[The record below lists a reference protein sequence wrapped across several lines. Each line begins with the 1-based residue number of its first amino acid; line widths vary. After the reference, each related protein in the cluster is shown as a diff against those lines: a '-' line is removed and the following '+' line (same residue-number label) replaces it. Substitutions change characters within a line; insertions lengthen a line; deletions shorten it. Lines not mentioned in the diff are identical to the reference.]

1 MYTKLADIFKSYDN
15 IMLGKEYSFENSGKN
30 LGSMP
35 LLNFKNKVILIVDRI
50 NNAFLEN
57 KEFLEYVNLTS
68 NSVFMRAYDYYG
80 VKNNP
85 DTQEVKDCI
94 GSNPFNPA
102 DNNYLFKNIMD
113 EFKKKPEANDQ
124 DALTLVDSILN
135 PETGVLGKQGLAPL
149 YENLKKAFPPLEG
162 EPASS
167 QYATFE
173 YIFNKIRTKAIIQY
187 KFAASTDGKV
197 DPKKINIDLKD
208 MTHLPDVK
216 KLLIVAKDGKKKKD
230 AIVIFCEKTLFPQL
244 DKFADAITEE
254 EVNKSLEAK
263 KIPVPEASPEGGYKV
278 GDNVVYKREKF
289 DQAKWDALTDDDKK
303 KPNEG
308 KMKELQAEAIGIK
321 KISKIEGDKIS
332 FEGAEFTKTMG
343 DILMKVEAKAE
354 GQDDLVNTLKD
365 VKTKNPEA
373 IKKLDN
379 IAKMYQEPDKNK
391 DKIAE
396 IDKLI
401 GGEEAK

>member
-1 MYTKLADIFKSYDN
+1 MKYVKSFESHRKSKLREPVNEGLFGGIINFFKGLWSKA
-15 IMLGKEYSFENSGKN
+15 MEELKKLGK
-30 LGSMP
+30 
-35 LLNFKNKVILIVDRI
+35 D
-50 NNAFLEN
+50 
-57 KEFLEYVNLTS
+57 
-68 NSVFMRAYDYYG
+68 
-80 VKNNP
+80 P
-85 DTQEVKDCI
+85 DTTQVKDWI

-102 DNNYLFKNIMD
+102 DNNYLFKNVMD
-113 EFKKKPEANDQ
+113 EFKKKLEANDQ
-124 DALTLVDSILN
+124 DALTLVDNILN

-216 KLLIVAKDGKKKKD
+216 KLLTAATDGKKKKD
-230 AIVIFCEKTLFPQL
+230 AIVNWCEKTLFPQL

-254 EVNKSLEAK
+254 EVDKYLETK
-263 KIPVPEASPEGGYKV
+263 KIPVPEKGPEGGYKV

-308 KMKELQAEAIGIK
+308 KMKELQVDGIGIK

-343 DILMKVEAKAE
+343 DILMKTEEAKAE
-354 GQDDLVNTLKD
+354 GQDDLVKKLSD
-365 VKTKNPEA
+365 MKTTKPDD
-373 IKKLDN
+373 IKKVGTFVDF
-379 IAKMYQEPDKNK
+379 ISDEANK
-391 DKIAE
+391 DKVAE
-396 IDKLI
+396 IDKII
-401 GGEEAK
+401 GGGEGGQ

>member
-1 MYTKLADIFKSYDN
+1 MKYVKT
-15 IMLGKEYSFENSGKN
+15 FESHRTSKN
-30 LGSMP
+30 LEP
-35 LLNFKNKVILIVDRI
+35 INEELLGGVINVLKGLWTKAMEELKKLGED
-50 NNAFLEN
+50 
-57 KEFLEYVNLTS
+57 
-68 NSVFMRAYDYYG
+68 
-80 VKNNP
+80 P
-85 DTQEVKDCI
+85 DTTEVKDWI
-94 GSNPFNPA
+94 ADNPFNPA
-102 DNNYLFKNIMD
+102 DNNYLFKNVMD

-149 YENLKKAFPPLEG
+149 YETLKKAYPPQEG

-173 YIFNKIRTKAIIQY
+173 YFFNTIRTKAIVQY
-187 KFAASTDGKV
+187 KFGASTDGKV

-216 KLLIVAKDGKKKKD
+216 KLLTAATDGKKKKD
-230 AIVIFCEKTLFPQL
+230 AIVNWCEKTLFPQL

-254 EVNKSLEAK
+254 EVNKNLESR
-263 KIPVPEASPEGGYKV
+263 KIPVPEAGPEGGYKV

-321 KISKIEGDKIS
+321 KISKIEGDKVS
-332 FEGAEFTKTMG
+332 FEGADFTKTMG
-343 DILMKVEAKAE
+343 DILMKTEEVKAE
-354 GQDDLVNTLKD
+354 GQEDLVKKLGD
-365 VKTKNPEA
+365 LKTKNPEN
-373 IKKLDN
+373 IKKVGTFVDF
-379 IAKMYQEPDKNK
+379 ISDEANK
-391 DKIAE
+391 DKVAE
-396 IDKLI
+396 IDKII
-401 GGEEAK
+401 GGGEAAAGA

>member
-1 MYTKLADIFKSYDN
+1 MKYVKT
-15 IMLGKEYSFENSGKN
+15 FESHRTSKN
-30 LGSMP
+30 LEP
-35 LLNFKNKVILIVDRI
+35 INEELLGGVINFFKGLWTKAMEELKKLGED
-50 NNAFLEN
+50 
-57 KEFLEYVNLTS
+57 
-68 NSVFMRAYDYYG
+68 
-80 VKNNP
+80 P
-85 DTQEVKDCI
+85 DTTEVKDWI
-94 GSNPFNPA
+94 ADNPFNPA
-102 DNNYLFKNIMD
+102 DNNYLFKNVMD

-149 YENLKKAFPPLEG
+149 YETLKKAYPPQEG

-173 YIFNKIRTKAIIQY
+173 YFFNTIRTKAIVQY
-187 KFAASTDGKV
+187 KFGASTDGKV

-216 KLLIVAKDGKKKKD
+216 KLLTAATDGKKKKD
-230 AIVIFCEKTLFPQL
+230 AIVNWCEKTLFPQL

-254 EVNKSLEAK
+254 EVNKNLESR
-263 KIPVPEASPEGGYKV
+263 KIPVPEAGPEGGYKV

-321 KISKIEGDKIS
+321 KISKIEGDKVS
-332 FEGAEFTKTMG
+332 FEGADFTKTMG
-343 DILMKVEAKAE
+343 DILMKTEEVKAE
-354 GQDDLVNTLKD
+354 GQEDLVKKLGD
-365 VKTKNPEA
+365 LKTKNPEN
-373 IKKLDN
+373 IKKVGTFVDF
-379 IAKMYQEPDKNK
+379 ISDEANK
-391 DKIAE
+391 DKVAE
-396 IDKLI
+396 IDKII
-401 GGEEAK
+401 GGGEAAGA

>member
-1 MYTKLADIFKSYDN
+1 MKYVKTF
-15 IMLGKEYSFENSGKN
+15 EYHRNSKN
-30 LGSMP
+30 LEP
-35 LLNFKNKVILIVDRI
+35 LNEELLGGIINFFKGLWTKAMEELKKLGED
-50 NNAFLEN
+50 
-57 KEFLEYVNLTS
+57 
-68 NSVFMRAYDYYG
+68 
-80 VKNNP
+80 P
-85 DTQEVKDCI
+85 DTTEVKDWI
-94 GSNPFNPA
+94 ADNPFNPA
-102 DNNYLFKNIMD
+102 DNNYLFKNVMD

-149 YENLKKAFPPLEG
+149 YETLKKAYPPQGG

-173 YIFNKIRTKAIIQY
+173 YFFNTIRTKAIVQY

-216 KLLIVAKDGKKKKD
+216 KLLTAATDGKKKKD
-230 AIVIFCEKTLFPQL
+230 AIVNWCEKTLFPQL
-244 DKFADAITEE
+244 DKFADAITED
-254 EVNKSLEAK
+254 EVNKYLETK
-263 KIPVPEASPEGGYKV
+263 KIPVPEAGPEGGYKV

-321 KISKIEGDKIS
+321 KISKIEGDKVS
-332 FEGAEFTKTMG
+332 FEGADFTKTMG
-343 DILMKVEAKAE
+343 DILMKTEEVKAE
-354 GQDDLVNTLKD
+354 GQEDLVKKLGD
-365 VKTKNPEA
+365 LKTKNPEN
-373 IKKLDN
+373 IKKVGTFVDF
-379 IAKMYQEPDKNK
+379 ISDEANK
-391 DKIAE
+391 DKVAE
-396 IDKLI
+396 IDKII
-401 GGEEAK
+401 GGGEAAGSEA

>member
-1 MYTKLADIFKSYDN
+1 MKYVKSFESHRKSKVAEPVNEELFGGIINFFKGLWSKA
-15 IMLGKEYSFENSGKN
+15 MEELKKLGK
-30 LGSMP
+30 
-35 LLNFKNKVILIVDRI
+35 D
-50 NNAFLEN
+50 
-57 KEFLEYVNLTS
+57 
-68 NSVFMRAYDYYG
+68 
-80 VKNNP
+80 P
-85 DTQEVKDCI
+85 DTQEVKDWI
-94 GSNPFNPA
+94 GSNPFNPS
-102 DNNYLFKNIMD
+102 DNNYLFKNVMD

-149 YENLKKAFPPLEG
+149 YENLKKAFPPLDG
-162 EPASS
+162 EPMSS
-167 QYATFE
+167 QFATFE
-173 YIFNKIRTKAIIQY
+173 YVFNTVRTKAIIQY

-216 KLLIVAKDGKKKKD
+216 KLLTAATDGKKKKD
-230 AIVIFCEKTLFPQL
+230 AIVNWCEKTLFPQL
-244 DKFADAITEE
+244 DKLADAITEE
-254 EVNKSLEAK
+254 EVNKYLEGK

-343 DILMKVEAKAE
+343 DILMKTEEVKAE
-354 GQDDLVNTLKD
+354 GQEDLVKKLSD
-365 VKTKNPEA
+365 MKTKKPED
-373 IKKLDN
+373 IKMVNSFVDF
-379 IAKMYQEPDKNK
+379 ISDEANK
-391 DKIAE
+391 DKV
-396 IDKLI
+396 DDVFKLMN
-401 GGEEAK
+401 AN

>member
-1 MYTKLADIFKSYDN
+1 MKYVKT
-15 IMLGKEYSFENSGKN
+15 FESHRTSKN
-30 LGSMP
+30 LEP
-35 LLNFKNKVILIVDRI
+35 LNEELLGGVINFFKGLWTKAMEELKKLGED
-50 NNAFLEN
+50 
-57 KEFLEYVNLTS
+57 
-68 NSVFMRAYDYYG
+68 
-80 VKNNP
+80 P
-85 DTQEVKDCI
+85 DTTEVKDWI
-94 GSNPFNPA
+94 ADNPFNPA
-102 DNNYLFKNIMD
+102 DNNYLFKNVMD

-149 YENLKKAFPPLEG
+149 YETLKKAYPPQEG

-173 YIFNKIRTKAIIQY
+173 YFFNTIRTKAIVQY
-187 KFAASTDGKV
+187 KFGASTDGKV

-216 KLLIVAKDGKKKKD
+216 KLLTAATDGKKKKD
-230 AIVIFCEKTLFPQL
+230 AIVNWCEKTLFPQL

-254 EVNKSLEAK
+254 EVNKNLESR
-263 KIPVPEASPEGGYKV
+263 KIPVPEAGPEGGYKV

-321 KISKIEGDKIS
+321 KISKIEGDKVS
-332 FEGAEFTKTMG
+332 FEGADFTKTMG
-343 DILMKVEAKAE
+343 DILMKTEEVKAE
-354 GQDDLVNTLKD
+354 GQEDLVKKLGD
-365 VKTKNPEA
+365 LKTKNPEN
-373 IKKLDN
+373 IKKVGTFVDF
-379 IAKMYQEPDKNK
+379 ISDEANK
-391 DKIAE
+391 DKVAE
-396 IDKLI
+396 IDKII
-401 GGEEAK
+401 GGGEAAAGA

>member
-1 MYTKLADIFKSYDN
+1 MKYVK
-15 IMLGKEYSFENSGKN
+15 SFESHRKSKVSEPVNEELFGGIINFFKGLWSKAMEELKK
-30 LGSMP
+30 LGE
-35 LLNFKNKVILIVDRI
+35 D
-50 NNAFLEN
+50 
-57 KEFLEYVNLTS
+57 
-68 NSVFMRAYDYYG
+68 
-80 VKNNP
+80 P
-85 DTQEVKDCI
+85 DTKKVKDWI
-94 GSNPFNPA
+94 GSNPFNPS
-102 DNNYLFKNIMD
+102 DNNYLFKNVMD

-149 YENLKKAFPPLEG
+149 YENLKKAFPPLDG

-167 QYATFE
+167 QFATFE
-173 YIFNKIRTKAIIQY
+173 YIFNTIRTKAIIQY

-216 KLLIVAKDGKKKKD
+216 KLLTAATDGKKKKD
-230 AIVIFCEKTLFPQL
+230 AIVNWCEKTLFPQI

-254 EVNKSLEAK
+254 EVNKYLESK
-263 KIPVPEASPEGGYKV
+263 KIPVPEGGPEGGYKV

-343 DILMKVEAKAE
+343 DILMKTEEAKAE
-354 GQDDLVNTLKD
+354 GQDDLVKKLSD
-365 VKTKNPEA
+365 MKTKKPED
-373 IKKLDN
+373 IKKVGSFVDF
-379 IAKMYQEPDKNK
+379 ISDDKNK
-391 DKIAE
+391 DKVVE
-396 IDKLI
+396 IDKII
-401 GGEEAK
+401 GGGGEAAKEA

>member
-1 MYTKLADIFKSYDN
+1 MKYVK
-15 IMLGKEYSFENSGKN
+15 SFESHRKSKVVEPVNEELFGGIINFFKGLWSKAMEELKK
-30 LGSMP
+30 LGE
-35 LLNFKNKVILIVDRI
+35 D
-50 NNAFLEN
+50 
-57 KEFLEYVNLTS
+57 
-68 NSVFMRAYDYYG
+68 
-80 VKNNP
+80 P
-85 DTQEVKDCI
+85 DTQEVKDWI
-94 GSNPFNPA
+94 GSNPFNPS
-102 DNNYLFKNIMD
+102 DNNYLFKNVMD

-149 YENLKKAFPPLEG
+149 YENLKKTFPPQEG
-162 EPASS
+162 EPMSS
-167 QYATFE
+167 QVATFE
-173 YIFNKIRTKAIIQY
+173 YIFNTIRTKAIIQY

-216 KLLIVAKDGKKKKD
+216 KLLTAATDGKKKKD
-230 AIVIFCEKTLFPQL
+230 AIVNWCEKTLFPQL

-254 EVNKSLEAK
+254 EVNKNLESR
-263 KIPVPEASPEGGYKV
+263 KIPVPEAGPEGGYKV

-332 FEGAEFTKTMG
+332 FEGAEFTKTMD
-343 DILMKVEAKAE
+343 DILMKTEEVKAE
-354 GQDDLVNTLKD
+354 GQEDLVKKLSD
-365 VKTKNPEA
+365 MKTKKPED
-373 IKKLDN
+373 IKKVGSFVDF
-379 IAKMYQEPDKNK
+379 ISDEANK
-391 DKIAE
+391 DKVAE
-396 IDKLI
+396 IEKI
-401 GGEEAK
+401 MGAGAEGGEAGA